1 MHTLAEIENF
11 LTTSSGL
18 KNGYLDF
25 PIPKELSSSD
35 AITAR
40 EQATLKSLQEGNLD
54 KVASIQGLPSLE
66 VFETLIIKLQNLD
79 VFPDL
84 QGVGIELGAGLGI
97 FSSVM
102 IKNNKKVKGILAIE
116 VCKPFAETGMR
127 LTSELI
133 LRESSKKVIPCHGT
147 FDSIPIES
155 GVADFIIQIESL
167 HHANDL
173 VKPINESLRLLK
185 PGGVFISIDRA
196 WVDSIKDSTLNDL
209 LNHKYEIEWL
219 EHKGF
224 DSNKIKTRR
233 DNGEHEYRDCEWKK
247 AFQAAGFK
255 NLVYLPVHPK
265 ITSKFLLKRLL
276 TIFKLNPILG
286 IEIPSRPGLFRG
298 IVSKFFHI
306 NPLKLN
312 AQLISCHPRP
322 LVVSVWQK

>member
-1 MHTLAEIENF
+1 
-11 LTTSSGL
+11 
-18 KNGYLDF
+18 
-25 PIPKELSSSD
+25 
-35 AITAR
+35 
-40 EQATLKSLQEGNLD
+40 
-54 KVASIQGLPSLE
+54 
-66 VFETLIIKLQNLD
+66 
-79 VFPDL
+79 
-84 QGVGIELGAGLGI
+84 
-97 FSSVM
+97 
-102 IKNNKKVKGILAIE
+102 
-116 VCKPFAETGMR
+116 MR

-133 LRESSKKVIPCHGT
+133 LHENSKKVIPCHGT

-209 LNHKYEIEWL
+209 LNHKYEMKWL

-224 DSNKIKTRR
+224 DSKKIKTRR
-233 DNGEHEYRDCEWKK
+233 DNGEHEYRDSEWKK
-247 AFQAAGFK
+247 VFHDAGFK

-312 AQLISCHPRP
+312 AQLISSHPRP